1 MEAQKILSKGKA
13 PATQEDINMI
23 LEEIKEILLTYPD
36 YMISKADALY
46 LTIRDKINNDTEK
59 GIMNDIDA
67 RNVIRTRFY
76 QTFAADIRKDEFDD
90 KGRLKIN
97 EKSRMWYL
105 IYLHTRMTQMNS
117 GEHFDK
123 MYQIEVKRI
132 MDDFNKAINAII
144 TKYKEYIE
152 NMIVFNPDVLPYE
165 RSKLKHQIDLFINQ
179 MSDLFRL
186 YERNLEDYNIKSYTF
201 EYPTSPES
209 EKYQKAREMFMK
221 NIK

>member
-13 PATQEDINMI
+13 PATQEDINTV

-36 YMISKADALY
+36 YMISKANELY
-46 LTIRDKINNDTEK
+46 LTIRDRINKDKEK
-59 GIMNDIDA
+59 WIMNDIDA

-76 QTFAADIRKDEFDD
+76 QTFASDIRKDEFDD
-90 KGRLKIN
+90 NGWLKIN
-97 EKSRMWYL
+97 TKSRMWYL
-105 IYLHTRMTQMNS
+105 IYLHTRMIQMNS

-132 MDDFNKAINAII
+132 MRDFNEATNAII
-144 TKYKEYIE
+144 TKYKEYREI
-152 NMIVFNPDVLPYE
+152 NPDVLPYE
-165 RSKLKHQIDLFINQ
+165 RSELKHQIDLFINHT
-179 MSDLFRL
+179 SDSFRL

>member
-59 GIMNDIDA
+59 GIMDDIDA

-76 QTFAADIRKDEFDD
+76 QTFAADIKKDEFDD
-90 KGRLKIN
+90 NGWLKIN
-97 EKSRMWYL
+97 TKSRMWYL
-105 IYLHTRMTQMNS
+105 IYLRTRMIQMNS

-123 MYQIEVKRI
+123 MHQIEVKRI
-132 MDDFNKAINAII
+132 MRDFNEATNAII
-144 TKYKEYIE
+144 TKYKEYREI
-152 NMIVFNPDVLPYE
+152 NPDVLPYE
-165 RSKLKHQIDLFINQ
+165 RSELKHQIDLFINQ
-179 MSDLFRL
+179 TSDSFRL

-209 EKYQKAREMFMK
+209 EKKSKSQRNVYEKQH
-221 NIK
+221 